1 MKIILRQLLAVIGF
15 FIVVTVRLYYAVH
28 KTEKISDE
36 KPKKQ
41 TKIDAVHWVR
51 VSSDL
56 LKARVLCAFFD
67 RFMAY
72 DSAYKPTFCH
82 CSGQYLAKTD

>member
-15 FIVVTVRLYYAVH
+15 FIVVTVRLYYAVD
-28 KTEKISDE
+28 KTEKIADE
-36 KPKKQ
+36 KPKKL

-56 LKARVLCAFFD
+56 LKARVLGAFFWSIYGPL
-67 RFMAY
+67 FG
-72 DSAYKPTFCH
+72 P
-82 CSGQYLAKTD
+82 